1 MFENKNKMGI
11 ERTKIMLLVFDVG
24 NTNMVLGI
32 YDGKQLVM
40 DWRINTDLNKTSD
53 EYGVLIKNLFEAS
66 EIPLSSIENIIIS
79 SVVPAVMHS
88 LENFCKK
95 YCKINP
101 LIVGP
106 GIKTG
111 LNIKYYDPKMVGA
124 DRIVNAVAAI
134 AKYKTPLII
143 IDFGTATTYCAISK
157 EGDYLGGSISPGVKI
172 SSEALFQKASKLPRV
187 ELVKPDVTIC
197 KDTVSAMQAGII
209 YGYAGQVE
217 KIVTLMKKEL
227 NDPETT
233 VIATG
238 GLAKLI
244 CSETDVIDEVDSDL
258 SLEGL
263 RIIFEKNN

>member
-1 MFENKNKMGI
+1 
-11 ERTKIMLLVFDVG
+11 MLLVFDVG
-24 NTNMVLGI
+24 NTNIVLGV
-32 YDGKQLVM
+32 YEGKNLIRY
-40 DWRINTDLNKTSD
+40 WRINTELHKTSD
-53 EYGVLIKNLFEAS
+53 EYGVLIKNLFDAS
-66 EIPLSSIENIIIS
+66 GLPLSSINNIIIS

-95 YCKINP
+95 YCQITP

-111 LNIKYYDPKMVGA
+111 LNIKYYDPKTVGA

-134 AKYKTPLII
+134 SKYKTPLII
-143 IDFGTATTYCAISK
+143 IDFGTATTYCAISSN
-157 EGDYLGGSISPGVKI
+157 GDYLGGAISPGVKV

-187 ELVKPDVTIC
+187 ELIKPEHAIC
-197 KDTVSAMQAGII
+197 KDTVSSMQAGII

-217 KIVTLMKKEL
+217 KIVGLMKKEL
-227 NDPETT
+227 GDENTT

-244 CSETDVIDEVDSDL
+244 CSETDVIDVVDPNL

-263 RIIFEKNN
+263 RLIFEKNM

>member
-1 MFENKNKMGI
+1 ME
-11 ERTKIMLLVFDVG
+11 
-24 NTNMVLGI
+24 
-32 YDGKQLVM
+32 
-40 DWRINTDLNKTSD
+40 
-53 EYGVLIKNLFEAS
+53 IKNLFDAS
-66 EIPLSSIENIIIS
+66 DIPLTCIKDIIIS

-95 YCKINP
+95 YCNINP

-124 DRIVNAVAAI
+124 DRIVNAVSAI
-134 AKYKTPLII
+134 SKYKTPLII
-143 IDFGTATTYCAISK
+143 IDFGTATTYCAIS
-157 EGDYLGGSISPGVKI
+157 ESGEYLGGSISPGVKI
-172 SSEALFQKASKLPRV
+172 SSEALFQNASKLPRV
-187 ELVKPDVTIC
+187 ELIKPDFTIC

-217 KIVTLMKKEL
+217 KIVTLMKEEL
-227 NDPETT
+227 GDENTT

-238 GLAKLI
+238 GLANLI
-244 CSETDVIDEVDSDL
+244 CSETDVIDVVDSNL

-263 RIIFEKNN
+263 RLIHEKNKVQ

>member
-1 MFENKNKMGI
+1 
-11 ERTKIMLLVFDVG
+11 MLLVFDVG
-24 NTNMVLGI
+24 NTNMVLGV
-32 YDGKQLVM
+32 YDCKALIR

-53 EYGVLIKNLFEAS
+53 EYGVLIKNLFDAS
-66 EIPLSSIENIIIS
+66 DIPLTCIKDIIIS

-95 YCKINP
+95 YCNINP

-124 DRIVNAVAAI
+124 DRIVNAVSAI
-134 AKYKTPLII
+134 SKYKTPLII
-143 IDFGTATTYCAISK
+143 IDFGTATTYCAIS
-157 EGDYLGGSISPGVKI
+157 ESGEYLGGSISPGVKI
-172 SSEALFQKASKLPRV
+172 SSEALFQNASKLPRV
-187 ELVKPDVTIC
+187 ELIKPDFTIC

-217 KIVTLMKKEL
+217 KIVTLMKEEL
-227 NDPETT
+227 GDENTT

-238 GLAKLI
+238 GLANLI
-244 CSETDVIDEVDSDL
+244 CSETDVIDVVDSNL

-263 RIIFEKNN
+263 RLIHEKNKVQ